1 MNTTRPVYFNH
12 RCFEVQQKEIRD
24 EIYRNIKRIGNYNV
38 TSKYYTFL
46 NKRNLSEIKDGD
58 FRISLSSYGKKFLLF
73 LTTFQDKKK
82 SIFIN
87 KKNEVMMDTSFKF
100 LGDLYQ
106 GTLLDGE
113 LVKNDENKWIFIV
126 NDVPYY
132 KGENMITKSFEERQ
146 RVITHILD
154 HEKMVSDGT
163 DTTYISKKIYFKYKN
178 LQDMCKRFRESLNYK
193 TSGVWFRNIFNYGD
207 NYLYVFPECRTD
219 HQILNPVVVEE
230 KVEKKILDDPIDN
243 LLDDP
248 MDDNFSAN
256 HRLVE
261 KDDIFG
267 DVEVVE
273 SLKKEVM
280 IVNVSKPLEQTVKF
294 IIRPTMKPDLYE
306 LYCRSVDKHVEK
318 YSYAGIPNMETSRFL
333 KELMKDSSLDDDITT
348 LIRDKKAIYV
358 ECKYHKIFKKW
369 IPMKR
374 CEDMDHHTQ
383 INKIQILLDN
393 KRDESDSE
401 EELEG

>member
-1 MNTTRPVYFNH
+1 MNATRPVYFNH
-12 RCFEVQQKEIRD
+12 RCFEIQQKDVRE
-24 EIYRNIKRIGNYNV
+24 EVFRNVKRIGNYNV

-46 NKRNLSEIKDGD
+46 NKRNLSEIKGSD

-73 LTTFQDKKK
+73 LTTYQEKKK

-113 LVKNDENKWIFIV
+113 LVKNDENKWIYII

-146 RVITHILD
+146 RVIVHILD
-154 HEKMVSDGT
+154 HERMVSDGT
-163 DTTYISKKIYFKYKN
+163 DTTYISKKIYFEYKN

-219 HQILNPVVVEE
+219 HQILNPVVVMEE
-230 KVEKKILDDPIDN
+230 KVEKR
-243 LLDDP
+243 
-248 MDDNFSAN
+248 M
-256 HRLVE
+256 VE
-261 KDDIFG
+261 EKEVDSSDDIFG
-267 DVEVVE
+267 DVEVV
-273 SLKKEVM
+273 SSITKKE
-280 IVNVSKPLEQTVKF
+280 IVPIESGMNKNMKF
-294 IIRPTMKPDLYE
+294 MIRPTMKPDLYE
-306 LYCRSVDKHVEK
+306 LYCRSVDKHIEK
-318 YSYAGIPNMETSRFL
+318 YSYAGIPNIETSRFL
-333 KELMKDSSLDDDITT
+333 KELMKDSSLEDDITT
-348 LIRDKKAIYV
+348 LIREKKAIYV

-383 INKIQILLDN
+383 INKMQILLDN
-393 KRDESDSE
+393 EKNDSDSD

>member
-1 MNTTRPVYFNH
+1 MNATKPINFNN
-12 RCFEVQQKEIRD
+12 RCFEIQQKDIR
-24 EIYRNIKRIGNYNV
+24 EEVFRNVKRIGNYNV

-73 LTTFQDKKK
+73 LTTYQDKKK

-113 LVKNDENKWIFIV
+113 LVKNDENKWIFII

-146 RVITHILD
+146 RVISHILN

-163 DTTYISKKIYFKYKN
+163 DTTYISKKMYFQYKN

-219 HQILNPVVVEE
+219 HQILNPVVVVEE
-230 KVEKKILDDPIDN
+230 KVEEKIYD
-243 LLDDP
+243 
-248 MDDNFSAN
+248 
-256 HRLVE
+256 E
-261 KDDIFG
+261 KEEDDDIFG
-267 DVEVVE
+267 DVEVVG
-273 SLKKEVM
+273 STKKD
-280 IVNVSKPLEQTVKF
+280 VSSIGTLVSTHLSAPSGTNKDVKF
-294 IIRPTMKPDLYE
+294 MIRPTIKPDLYE

-333 KELMKDSSLDDDITT
+333 KELMKDSSLDDDITS
-348 LIRDKKAIYV
+348 LIREKKAIYV

-369 IPMKR
+369 IPIQR

-393 KRDESDSE
+393 EKNDSDSD

>member
-1 MNTTRPVYFNH
+1 MNATRPVFFNH
-12 RCFEVQQKEIRD
+12 RCFEIQQREVR
-24 EIYRNIKRIGNYNV
+24 EEVFRNIKKIGNYNV

-73 LTTFQDKKK
+73 LTTYQEKKK

-87 KKNEVMMDTSFKF
+87 KKNEIMMDTSFKF
-100 LGDLYQ
+100 MGDLYK

-113 LVKNDENKWIFIV
+113 LVKNDENKWIFII
-126 NDVPYY
+126 NDIPYY

-146 RVITHILD
+146 TMITHLLD
-154 HEKMVSDGT
+154 HEKMVSDST
-163 DTTYISKKIYFKYKN
+163 DTTYMSKKMYFQYKN

-219 HQILNPVVVEE
+219 HQVLNPVVVEE
-230 KVEKKILDDPIDN
+230 KKPIEKKEETEEDD
-243 LLDDP
+243 
-248 MDDNFSAN
+248 
-256 HRLVE
+256 V
-261 KDDIFG
+261 FG
-267 DVEVVE
+267 EVEVVQSVKSPIVTE
-273 SLKKEVM
+273 VRETSLDNGHLK
-280 IVNVSKPLEQTVKF
+280 SSFCKF
-294 IIRPTMKPDLYE
+294 MIRPTLKPDLFE

-333 KELMKDSSLDDDITT
+333 KELFRGASLDDDVTT
-348 LIRDKKAIYV
+348 LIQEKRAIYV
-358 ECKYHKIFKKW
+358 ECKYHRIFKKW

-374 CEDMDHHTQ
+374 CEDMDHHTH
-383 INKIQILLDN
+383 INKMQILLDN
-393 KRDESDSE
+393 KKDESDSE
-401 EELEG
+401 SDEELEG

>member
-1 MNTTRPVYFNH
+1 MKKKKEREIEKMNASRPVYFNH
-12 RCFEVQQKEIRD
+12 RCFEIQQKEIRD
-24 EIYRNIKRIGNYNV
+24 EIFRNIRKIGHYNV
-38 TSKYYTFL
+38 TSKYYSFL

-73 LTTFQDKKK
+73 LTSYQDKKK

-100 LGDLYQ
+100 IGDLYL

-113 LVKNDENKWIFIV
+113 LVKNDENKWIFII
-126 NDVPYY
+126 NDIPYY

-146 RVITHILD
+146 NMIHHLLN
-154 HEKMVSDGT
+154 HEKMVSDTT
-163 DTTYISKKIYFKYKN
+163 DTTYVSKKIYFEYRN

-219 HQILNPVVVEE
+219 HQILNPVVVAEE
-230 KVEKKILDDPIDN
+230 KMIESKQVEEE
-243 LLDDP
+243 
-248 MDDNFSAN
+248 S
-256 HRLVE
+256 

-267 DVEVVE
+267 DVDVVE
-273 SLKKEVM
+273 TVINKSSVDEVE
-280 IVNVSKPLEQTVKF
+280 NKNCKF
-294 IIRPTMKPDLYE
+294 MIRPTVKPDLYE
-306 LYCRSVDKHVEK
+306 LYCRSVDKHIEK
-318 YSYAGIPNMETSRFL
+318 YSYAGIPNMETSRLL
-333 KELMKDSSLDDDITT
+333 KEWVKDVSVEEDITT
-348 LIRDKKAIYV
+348 LIREKKAIYV

-369 IPMKR
+369 IPIRK

-383 INKIQILLDN
+383 INKIQILLDTQKN
-393 KRDESDSE
+393 ESDSE
-401 EELEG
+401 EDD

>member
-1 MNTTRPVYFNH
+1 MRPVYFNH
-12 RCFEVQQKEIRD
+12 RCFEIQQKEIRD
-24 EIYRNIKRIGNYNV
+24 EVFRNIKKIGNYNV

-73 LTTFQDKKK
+73 LTTVQEKKK

-87 KKNEVMMDTSFKF
+87 KKNEIMMDTSFKF
-100 LGDLYQ
+100 MGDLYQ

-113 LVKNDENKWIFIV
+113 LVKNDENKWIFII
-126 NDVPYY
+126 NDIPYY
-132 KGENMITKSFEERQ
+132 KGVNMITKSFDERQ
-146 RVITHILD
+146 TIIEHILD
-154 HEKMVSDGT
+154 SEKMVSDST
-163 DTTYISKKIYFKYKN
+163 DTTYMCKKIYFQYKN

-230 KVEKKILDDPIDN
+230 KKEEEKVVE
-243 LLDDP
+243 
-248 MDDNFSAN
+248 
-256 HRLVE
+256 E
-261 KDDIFG
+261 KVVSEDSIFG
-267 DVEVVE
+267 EVEVIE
-273 SLKKEVM
+273 S
-280 IVNVSKPLEQTVKF
+280 TVKKDEEVIDSKF
-294 IIRPTMKPDLYE
+294 CKFLIRPTMKPDLYE

-318 YSYAGIPNMETSRFL
+318 YSYAGIPNMEISRLL
-333 KELMKDSSLDDDITT
+333 KEWLQDISAEDDVST
-348 LIRDKKAIYV
+348 LIREKRAVYV
-358 ECKYHKIFKKW
+358 ECSYHKIFKKW
-369 IPMKR
+369 IPMKK
-374 CEDMDHHTQ
+374 CDNMDHHTQ

-393 KRDESDSE
+393 KKDESDSE

>member
-1 MNTTRPVYFNH
+1 MNATRPVYFNH
-12 RCFEVQQKEIRD
+12 RCFEIQQKEIR
-24 EIYRNIKRIGNYNV
+24 EEVFRNVKRIGNYNV

-73 LTTFQDKKK
+73 LTTYQEKKK

-113 LVKNDENKWIFIV
+113 LVKNDENKWIFII
-126 NDVPYY
+126 NDIPYY

-146 RVITHILD
+146 RIIMHLLD
-154 HEKMVSDGT
+154 RERMVSDGT
-163 DTTYISKKIYFKYKN
+163 DTTYISRKIYFQYKN

-219 HQILNPVVVEE
+219 HQILNPVVEE
-230 KVEKKILDDPIDN
+230 KVVKEEEKVDE
-243 LLDDP
+243 
-248 MDDNFSAN
+248 
-256 HRLVE
+256 E
-261 KDDIFG
+261 KEDDIFG

-273 SLKKEVM
+273 STKRKIESAPVES
-280 IVNVSKPLEQTVKF
+280 VSITNKVKF
-294 IIRPTMKPDLYE
+294 MIRPTMKPDLYE

-348 LIRDKKAIYV
+348 LIREKKAIYV

-369 IPMKR
+369 IPMNR

-393 KRDESDSE
+393 EKNDSDSDSD

>member
-1 MNTTRPVYFNH
+1 MNTTRPIYFNH
-12 RCFEVQQKEIRD
+12 RCFEIQQKEVR
-24 EIYRNIKRIGNYNV
+24 EEVFRNIKRIGNYNV

-73 LTTFQDKKK
+73 LTTYQDKKK

-113 LVKNDENKWIFIV
+113 LVKNDENKWIFII

-146 RVITHILD
+146 RVVSHLLD

-163 DTTYISKKIYFKYKN
+163 DTTYISKKMYFKYKN

-219 HQILNPVVVEE
+219 HQILNPVIVEE
-230 KVEKKILDDPIDN
+230 KVIEDITEDITEDN
-243 LLDDP
+243 
-248 MDDNFSAN
+248 
-256 HRLVE
+256 
-261 KDDIFG
+261 IFG

-273 SLKKEVM
+273 SSKKEVM
-280 IVNVSKPLEQTVKF
+280 ISTGSKTLEQTVKF
-294 IIRPTMKPDLYE
+294 MIRPTMKPDLYE

>member
-1 MNTTRPVYFNH
+1 
-12 RCFEVQQKEIRD
+12 
-24 EIYRNIKRIGNYNV
+24 V

-73 LTTFQDKKK
+73 LTTYQEKKK

-113 LVKNDENKWIFIV
+113 LVKNDENKWIFII

-146 RVITHILD
+146 RVISHLLD
-154 HEKMVSDGT
+154 RERMVSDGT
-163 DTTYISKKIYFKYKN
+163 DTTYISKKIYFQYKN
-178 LQDMCKRFRESLNYK
+178 LQDMCKRFRETLNYK

-207 NYLYVFPECRTD
+207 NYLYIFPECRTD
-219 HQILNPVVVEE
+219 HQILNPVGVEEKVIKEEKEKVVEE
-230 KVEKKILDDPIDN
+230 KEEEDN
-243 LLDDP
+243 
-248 MDDNFSAN
+248 
-256 HRLVE
+256 
-261 KDDIFG
+261 IFG
-267 DVEVVE
+267 DVEVVA
-273 SLKKEVM
+273 SVNKE
-280 IVNVSKPLEQTVKF
+280 IVSIPVETVTNKNAKF
-294 IIRPTMKPDLYE
+294 MIRPTIKPDLYE

-318 YSYAGIPNMETSRFL
+318 YSYAGIPNMDTSRFL

-348 LIRDKKAIYV
+348 LIREKKAIYV
-358 ECKYHKIFKKW
+358 DCKYHKIFKKW

-393 KRDESDSE
+393 EKNDSDSDSE